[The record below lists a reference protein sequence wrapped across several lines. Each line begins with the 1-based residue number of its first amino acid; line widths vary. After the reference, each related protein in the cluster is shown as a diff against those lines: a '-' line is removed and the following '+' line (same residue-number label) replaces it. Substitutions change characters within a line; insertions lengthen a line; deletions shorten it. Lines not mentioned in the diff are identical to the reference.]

1 MTKILVVEDDKAI
14 RLSLE
19 EDLINEGYEVDL
31 AVNGHQGLAMARKK
45 NHDLILLDLML
56 PGMDGLEICKQL
68 RKEDIATPIIMLTAK
83 SQDFD
88 KVIGLEL
95 GADDY
100 ITKPFHSHE
109 LRARIK
115 AVLRRTASQS
125 ESQSPRVPE
134 SRIHL
139 AEFEIDAAKYE
150 FKLRGQLIPLTQLE
164 FEILALLMK
173 NHGVVL
179 KRDIILNKVWGK
191 EVYVTP
197 RTIDAH
203 IAKMRRKFPNREDQ
217 ERIVCMRGVGY
228 KILE

>member
-1 MTKILVVEDDKAI
+1 MIKILIIEDDKAI

-19 EDLINEGYEVDL
+19 EDLINEGYSVEM
-31 AVNGHQGLAMARKK
+31 ATNGLQGLAIAQKQ

-68 RKEDIATPIIMLTAK
+68 RKENVSTPIIMLTAK

-115 AVLRRTASQS
+115 AVLRRTQNRGPNT
-125 ESQSPRVPE
+125 QD
-134 SRIHL
+134 RIKIDH
-139 AEFEIDAAKYE
+139 FEIDSSKYE
-150 FKLRGQLIPLTQLE
+150 FKLRGKVIPLTQLE
-164 FEILALLMK
+164 FDLLALLMR
-173 NHGVVL
+173 NPGVVM
-179 KRDIILNKVWGK
+179 KRDRILNEIWGDD
-191 EVYVTP
+191 VYVTP

-203 IAKMRRKFPNREDQ
+203 IAKMRRKFPKTEDQ

-228 KILE
+228 KFLD